1 MERRRLNDALLC
13 VQGLG
18 VGFDAQDAEAPHM
31 GVLEDLSFSL
41 DRNSTL
47 ALVGESGC
55 GKSLTALA
63 ILGLLP
69 PFARVTAGR
78 MRFDGTDLTRLD
90 DAQMTRL
97 RGNRISM
104 IFQEP
109 MSALN
114 PVFSV
119 GWQIAESLRLH
130 RQLGA
135 VEARE
140 LAIEALA
147 SVGIPDPASR
157 AADYPHQLSGGRR
170 QRVMIAMALACDPD
184 ILIADEPTTALDVT
198 IQAQII
204 DLMLDLQDR
213 LGTGILFISHDFG
226 VVSHVADEIAVMYAG
241 RVVEHGSAADVIDGA
256 QHPYTRALLQTTPR
270 IERSP
275 GVLPA
280 IAGRVPAPDERGPG
294 CAFQPRCAMASALC
308 SSVRPDYSP
317 ITAGHGAACHEI
329 AGV

>member
-1 MERRRLNDALLC
+1 MSDTLLC
-13 VQGLG
+13 VQGLD
-18 VGFDAQDAEAPHM
+18 VGFDTPHDNAPHV
-31 GVLEDLSFSL
+31 GVIEDLSFNL
-41 DRNSTL
+41 DRNRTL

-69 PFARVTAGR
+69 PFARVTAGQIG
-78 MRFDGTDLTRLD
+78 FDGADLTHLN

-130 RQLGA
+130 RQLSA
-135 VEARE
+135 AEARE
-140 LAIEALA
+140 LAIEALD
-147 SVGIPDPASR
+147 SVGIPDPTSR
-157 AADYPHQLSGGRR
+157 VADYPHQLSGGMR

-204 DLMLDLQDR
+204 DLILDLQDR
-213 LGTGILFISHDFG
+213 LGTSILFISHDFG

-256 QHPYTRALLQTTPR
+256 QHPYTQALLQTTPR
-270 IERSP
+270 IEHSL

-280 IAGRVPAPDERGPG
+280 IAGRVPGPGERGPG
-294 CAFQPRCAMASALC
+294 CAFQPRCTVASATC
-308 SSVRPDYSP
+308 SAMRPNYNL
-317 ITAGHGAACHEI
+317 IATGHGAACHEI
-329 AGV
+329 THA

>member
-1 MERRRLNDALLC
+1 MSDTLLS
-13 VQGLG
+13 VQGLD
-18 VGFDAQDAEAPHM
+18 VGFDTPHDNAPHV
-31 GVLEDLSFSL
+31 GVIEDLSFNL
-41 DRNSTL
+41 NRNRTL

-69 PFARVTAGR
+69 PFARVTAGQ
-78 MRFDGTDLTRLD
+78 MSFDGADLTHLD

-130 RQLGA
+130 KKLSTA
-135 VEARE
+135 EARE
-140 LAIEALA
+140 LAVESLA

-157 AADYPHQLSGGRR
+157 AADYPHQLSGGMR

-204 DLMLDLQDR
+204 DLILDLQDR
-213 LGTGILFISHDFG
+213 LGTSILFISHDFG

-270 IERSP
+270 IEHSL

-280 IAGRVPAPDERGPG
+280 IVGRVPAPDERGPG
-294 CAFQPRCAMASALC
+294 CAFQPRCTVASGAC
-308 SSVRPDYSP
+308 STTRPEYNL
-317 ITAGHGAACHEI
+317 IAGGHGAACHEI
-329 AGV
+329 THA

>member
-1 MERRRLNDALLC
+1 MSDTLLS
-13 VQGLG
+13 VQGLD
-18 VGFDAQDAEAPHM
+18 VGFDTRHGNAPH
-31 GVLEDLSFSL
+31 VSVIEDLTFAL
-41 DRNSTL
+41 DRNRTL

-69 PFARVTAGR
+69 PFARITAGQ
-78 MRFDGTDLTRLD
+78 MSFDGTDLTRLD

-130 RQLGA
+130 RQLSA
-135 VEARE
+135 AEARE
-140 LAIEALA
+140 LAIEALD
-147 SVGIPDPASR
+147 SVGIPDPTSR
-157 AADYPHQLSGGRR
+157 AADYPHQLSGGMR

-204 DLMLDLQDR
+204 DLILDLQDR
-213 LGTGILFISHDFG
+213 LGTSILFISHDFG

-256 QHPYTRALLQTTPR
+256 QHPYTRALLQTAPR
-270 IERSP
+270 IEHSL

-280 IAGRVPAPDERGPG
+280 IAGRVPGPDERGPG
-294 CAFQPRCAMASALC
+294 CAFQPRCLAASAAC
-308 SSVRPDYSP
+308 SSMRPNYNLIATS
-317 ITAGHGAACHEI
+317 HGVACHEVTH
-329 AGV
+329 A